1 MSLGKGNSS
10 RKISMQLG
18 FKMLGIQKVPVLRII
33 YFWTLCHTGERGIS
47 SSVWRVRYKTAST
60 PRAFSFQHGEERKG
74 GGGWRTAGQRQVHPK
89 ESRTDGKSVSGDA
102 LGKLLYVHT
111 S

>member
-1 MSLGKGNSS
+1 M
-10 RKISMQLG
+10 RKDSERAAGGMPK
-18 FKMLGIQKVPVLRII
+18 FTF
-33 YFWTLCHTGERGIS
+33 YFWTLCHTEERGI
-47 SSVWRVRYKTAST
+47 SSVWRVRFKTAST

-74 GGGWRTAGQRQVHPK
+74 GGGQCTAGQRQVHPE
-89 ESRTDGKSVSGDA
+89 ESSRIDSKSIGGPGDSGDA